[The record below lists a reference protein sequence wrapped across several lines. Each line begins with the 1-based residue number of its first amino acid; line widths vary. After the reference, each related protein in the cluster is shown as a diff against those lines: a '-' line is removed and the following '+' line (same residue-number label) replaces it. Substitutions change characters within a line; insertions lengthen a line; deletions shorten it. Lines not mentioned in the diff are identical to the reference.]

1 MNHTK
6 VKIFVFPATV
16 LMIFLLLSGCGGGYG
31 KELKFNGGQLFYT
44 TAISKDIA
52 ERLGN
57 YLVKSGL
64 FNGDLKTVQLN
75 KSGSTFEFRL
85 VIKKGIEQDQEYIQ
99 TCKIFCRE
107 LSNDVFNSAQ
117 VDIHLCDEQLK
128 TIRVVVSSGG

>member
-1 MNHTK
+1 MNRTK
-6 VKIFVFPATV
+6 VNIFLLPPTVF
-16 LMIFLLLSGCGGGYG
+16 MMCLLLSGCGGGYG

-57 YLVKSGL
+57 YLVKVGV

-85 VIKKGIEQDQEYIQ
+85 VVKKGMEQDQEIIQ
-99 TCKIFCRE
+99 FFKIFCKE
-107 LSNDVFNSAQ
+107 LSNNVFNSGQ
-117 VDIHLCDEQLK
+117 VDIHLCDEHLK
-128 TIRVVVSSGG
+128 TIRVVIS

>member
-1 MNHTK
+1 MNLTK
-6 VKIFVFPATV
+6 VNIFLLPPTFF
-16 LMIFLLLSGCGGGYG
+16 MMFLLLSGCGGGYG

-57 YLVKSGL
+57 YLVKVGV

-85 VIKKGIEQDQEYIQ
+85 VVKKGMEQDQEIIQ
-99 TCKIFCRE
+99 FFKLFCKE
-107 LSNDVFNSAQ
+107 LSNNVFNSGQ
-117 VDIHLCDEQLK
+117 VDIHLCDEHLK
-128 TIRVVVSSGG
+128 TIRVVVS

>member
-1 MNHTK
+1 MNRTQ
-6 VKIFVFPATV
+6 VRTFIFPATI
-16 LMIFLLLSGCGGGYG
+16 LMISLLISGCGGGYG
-31 KELKFNGGQLFYT
+31 SELKFNGGQLFYT
-44 TAISKDIA
+44 TALSKDIA

-57 YLVKSGL
+57 YLEKNGF

-99 TCKIFCRE
+99 NCKIFCRE
-107 LSNDVFNSAQ
+107 LSNDVFNSSQ
-117 VDIHLCDEQLK
+117 VDIHLCDEHLK